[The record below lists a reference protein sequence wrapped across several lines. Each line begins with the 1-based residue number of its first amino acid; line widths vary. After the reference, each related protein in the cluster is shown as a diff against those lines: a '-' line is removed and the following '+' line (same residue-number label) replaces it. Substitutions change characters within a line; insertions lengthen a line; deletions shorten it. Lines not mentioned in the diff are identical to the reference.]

1 MQTPILCA
9 TCAAPLEFKVP
20 ELRDARWFVRCA
32 ACGKATAL
40 KAELGEAGELA
51 SFNAA
56 GVHHT
61 PDPPEA
67 KIPARRIRS

>member
-1 MQTPILCA
+1 MQSPIFCA

-20 ELRDARWFVRCA
+20 ELTDARWFVRCA

-40 KAELGEAGELA
+40 KPELGEPGELA

-56 GVHHT
+56 GVYRG

-67 KIPARRIRS
+67 EIPMRRIRS

>member
-1 MQTPILCA
+1 MQNPLICA

-20 ELRDARWFVRCA
+20 ELADARWYAHCT

-40 KAELGEAGELA
+40 KAELNEPGKLA

-56 GVHHT
+56 GVFT
-61 PDPPEA
+61 GVKPL
-67 KIPARRIRS
+67 